1 VVQQAAAV
9 SSHSSKVG
17 PVEPSQPV
25 TEGGRATIELRL
37 REVDQLFDVLDPSP
51 FHEKELDRR
60 AEDYIVESVREL
72 PSRAGP
78 TALVIYVDHD
88 PKAARDDQDQRAIGD
103 AIRAHFARRSRL
115 LWRQLRQLI
124 RRGVISL
131 AIGVAFLAAVF
142 GIAEAVTRLWGES
155 TLATLLHESLLIG
168 GWVAMWRPLE
178 IFLYDWWPIVGER
191 RIHQRLSRID
201 VRVVYDESN

>member
-1 VVQQAAAV
+1 M
-9 SSHSSKVG
+9 
-17 PVEPSQPV
+17 EPSQPV

-72 PSRAGP
+72 PSRAEP

-88 PKAARDDQDQRAIGD
+88 PEAARGDQAQHAVGD

-191 RIHQRLSRID
+191 RIHKRLSRID
-201 VRVVYDESN
+201 VRVMYDESN